1 MSEKKEQKKQQE
13 PKTQAAPKEKQ
24 ENKISALT
32 YKGKPL
38 VRKND
43 IICYGDAKSDK
54 YILMLQV
61 RDSNIF
67 IAIQSTDKNSTEG
80 IVKYG
85 QKDSLYDAFEIG
97 EIWLSSYLKQ

>member
-1 MSEKKEQKKQQE
+1 MSEKKEQKDS
-13 PKTQAAPKEKQ
+13 KETKELK
-24 ENKISALT
+24 ENKSTALT

-54 YILMLQV
+54 YILMLQI
-61 RDSNIF
+61 RGETNIF
-67 IAIQSTDKNSTEG
+67 IAIQSTDKESTEG

-85 QKDSLYDAFEIG
+85 QKDSLYEAFEIG
-97 EIWLSSYLKQ
+97 EIWLESALKQ

>member
-1 MSEKKEQKKQQE
+1 MSEKKEQKNKQE
-13 PKTQAAPKEKQ
+13 TKEQAASQEKK
-24 ENKISALT
+24 ENKGAALT

-38 VRKND
+38 VRKDD

-54 YILMLQV
+54 YILMLQK
-61 RDSNIF
+61 RDANIF
-67 IAIQSTDKNSTEG
+67 IAIQSTDKESTEG

-97 EIWLSSYLKQ
+97 EIWLNSYLKQ